1 MELKTEDFLRDR
13 DTVAAKQISNRFDN
27 LLDDEDRR
35 WDSRFEDHSIPIRE
49 EEFLLNEAERI
60 LDDERATRVETA
72 FALVVSAIVRE
83 RLISRFEDE
92 DGEII
97 GFDAKKPNK

>member
-1 MELKTEDFLRDR
+1 MNFKTEDFLRER
-13 DTVAAKQISNRFDN
+13 DAVAGRRISNRYDN
-27 LLDDEDRR
+27 LLSDEDRR
-35 WDSRFEDHSIPIRE
+35 WNSSRVDHSVPIRE

-60 LDDERATRVETA
+60 LDDERATGAEKS
-72 FALVVSAIVRE
+72 FAWVVAEIVRE

-97 GFDAKKPNK
+97 GFDAQ